1 MVRVHLH
8 CAALRGARRHVA
20 VAEAKLKPLPSF
32 GLILSFARLIIAL
45 GQPSLTTSPMAL
57 SVLILVAGALRGSTA
72 LVIKPIPLR
81 SISPEKVLSYQLAVA
96 AVVGT
101 VRVLA
106 LGERLGPI
114 AASAVGECSVRSS
127 DCRRHVFFGSS
138 FLRFIRQALQ
148 AGTSLTPLFGVPVP
162 ISSWGAGYPE
172 LSVGSR
178 AGCLRRSFR
187 QPTLT
192 DIWNQRLEDHRRRRR
207 RPVWSSRAV
216 SRMISRSSVISVIF
230 AGSPFSIASIIRCTN
245 SRASARSARV

>member
-1 MVRVHLH
+1 MSACNSRTAVVRVHLH

-20 VAEAKLKPLPSF
+20 VAEAKLNPLPSF

-45 GQPSLTTSPMAL
+45 GQPDLTTSPMAL
-57 SVLILVAGALRGSTA
+57 SVLILVAGALWGSTA

-127 DCRRHVFFGSS
+127 DCRRHVSSLVPASCDLSGKHCRQEHPCHRSLVCRCLSHPGEPATLS
-138 FLRFIRQALQ
+138 FLLAAVLVV
-148 AGTSLTPLFGVPVP
+148 SGVVF
-162 ISSWGAGYPE
+162 
-172 LSVGSR
+172 V
-178 AGCLRRSFR
+178 
-187 QPTLT
+187 
-192 DIWNQRLEDHRRRRR
+192 NQR
-207 RPVWSSRAV
+207 
-216 SRMISRSSVISVIF
+216 
-230 AGSPFSIASIIRCTN
+230 
-245 SRASARSARV
+245 